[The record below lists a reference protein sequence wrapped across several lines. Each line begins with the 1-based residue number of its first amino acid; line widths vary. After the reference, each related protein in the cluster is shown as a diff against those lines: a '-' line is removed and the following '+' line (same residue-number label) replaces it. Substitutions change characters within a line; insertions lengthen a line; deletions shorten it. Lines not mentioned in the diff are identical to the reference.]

1 MIDLFGLKS
10 KKKIKELEKRIR
22 DYEIGVSLK
31 TTVYRPIT
39 VRAKHAVSGQE
50 LGRVKNLDSFR
61 EVIKKTLYE
70 KIIEQ
75 LVEGGCITVT
85 EGFIAIMDR
94 YETTAEMKV
103 LKADE

>member
-22 DYEIGVSLK
+22 DYEIGASLK

-39 VRAKHAVSGQE
+39 VRAKHTVSGQE
-50 LGRVKNLDSFR
+50 LEYAKNHDSFR
-61 EVIKKTLYE
+61 EVIKRSLYE
-70 KIIEQ
+70 QIKEQ
-75 LVEGGCITVT
+75 LVEVGCITVT
-85 EGFIAIMDR
+85 EGSIVSMDI
-94 YETTAEMKV
+94 YEMTAEMKA